1 MPLAPLPKYGR
12 PPVTEVV
19 CGVYFQSLDD
29 LQVAHVGALWERLR
43 RDFPRTETLP
53 PLPPAVV
60 ANGLADFQIQ
70 FQFGPIEASP
80 FPRVWFV
87 SADDATLL
95 QLQRDRL
102 IINWRRRAEDS
113 PYPSYDAI
121 VARLRDVL
129 GLLIGFLKEQSLR
142 TPDLVGVEL
151 AYVNALQFG
160 RDLDGPADIG
170 SVVPFLAWPPPAG
183 SLDRLALSGLSW
195 NAQLDLADGE
205 GNLHIGL
212 NTTQRPSDGKGL
224 VRLDLLAR
232 KFSPALETHA
242 IWNWFDLAHAS
253 IVTTFSDI
261 TSRDVQNRVWERNT

>member
-1 MPLAPLPKYGR
+1 MPTAPLPKYGR
-12 PPVTEVV
+12 PPVSEVV

-29 LQVAHVGALWERLR
+29 LQVAHVGSLWERLR
-43 RDFPRTETLP
+43 QDFPRTETLP
-53 PLPPAVV
+53 PLPPTLI
-60 ANGLADFQIQ
+60 ANGPSDFQVQ

-87 SADDATLL
+87 SADDATLV
-95 QLQRDRL
+95 QVQRDRL

-113 PYPSYDAI
+113 SYPSYSVIIAK
-121 VARLRDVL
+121 LRDVL
-129 GLLIGFLKEQSLR
+129 GLLVGFLEEQSLG
-142 TPDLVGVEL
+142 TPELVGVEL

-160 RDLDGPADIG
+160 RDLAGPGDVE
-170 SVVPFLAWPPPAG
+170 SVVPFLAWRPPVGPPDP
-183 SLDRLALSGLSW
+183 LMLSGLSW
-195 NAQLDLADGE
+195 NAQLDLADDE

-212 NTTQRPSDGKGL
+212 RTTQRPSDGQGL

-261 TSRDVQNRVWERNT
+261 TSRDVQDRVWERHE